1 MNADKNMKFETSNSW
16 SASLSNN
23 LGSNGFLDDLS
34 GGGLLLADKVS
45 NPNKAVD
52 LLNILDID
60 LFNVLSGVLILA
72 ASSHCG
78 LIAFSLNF
86 ILEETE
92 EMVKARV
99 GEELFHSALGVLVED
114 FRNL

>member
-1 MNADKNMKFETSNSW
+1 LNADKNMKFETSNSW
-16 SASLSNN
+16 SATLSNN
-23 LGSNGFLDDLS
+23 LGSNAFLDDLS

-72 ASSHCG
+72 VSSP
-78 LIAFSLNF
+78 SL
-86 ILEETE
+86 
-92 EMVKARV
+92 R
-99 GEELFHSALGVLVED
+99 
-114 FRNL
+114 